1 MIFPDFDPIAFSIG
15 PIAIRWYALAYLAG
29 LGIGWLGARALVSR
43 PALWGRTKM
52 PTKTDI
58 DDLVVYVALGV
69 IIGGR
74 LGYVFFYAPGWYLQN
89 PLSILYVWEGGMA
102 LHGGVIGAAIAVW
115 LLARARGLST
125 LSLFDVVC
133 VFAPVGLFFGRIANF
148 INGELW
154 GRPAPEG
161 FPFAIVFPFLDMV
174 PRYPSQLIE
183 AATQGLL
190 LFCVMLAVV
199 VRWGF
204 RRPGIVAGAFGIGYA
219 AARIFSEFFR
229 EPDPFYGF
237 LVTFPGMEGG
247 LTMGMLLSIPMGI
260 AGLVLLLVARRGGAS
275 APHNEAR
282 GA

>member
-29 LGIGWLGARALVSR
+29 LGLGWLGVRALVSR
-43 PALWGRTKM
+43 PSLWGATKI

-69 IIGGR
+69 ILGGR
-74 LGYVFFYAPGWYLQN
+74 LGYVLFYAPGYYIQN
-89 PLSILYVWEGGMA
+89 PLAVLYVWQGGMA
-102 LHGGVIGAAIAVW
+102 FHGGLIGAAIAVW

-125 LSLFDVVC
+125 LALFDVVC
-133 VFAPVGLFFGRIANF
+133 VVAPIGLFFGRLANF

-161 FPFAIVFPFLDMV
+161 FPFAMVFPFVDMV

-183 AATQGLL
+183 AATQGPILFGVVLL
-190 LFCVMLAVV
+190 VV
-199 VRWGF
+199 ARCGF
-204 RRPGIVAGAFGIGYA
+204 RRPGLVAGAFGIGYA

-229 EPDPFYGF
+229 EPDPFHGF
-237 LVTFPGMEGG
+237 LVTLPGMAGG
-247 LTMGMLLSIPMGI
+247 LTMGMLLSLPVGL
-260 AGLVLLLVARRGGAS
+260 AGLALILLARRGGTAR
-275 APHNEAR
+275 PRNEAR